1 MHRFGEK
8 RRGRSGREIGQRG
21 QLVGQLAHPVAVE
34 AQHLFG
40 AVARE
45 EDRAGQQHR
54 ADRVQPVLERG
65 RDAEVPAAAAQAPQQ
80 LGILVLAGV
89 HELSVGGDDVGGEQ
103 VVAGQADLA
112 HQPADAAAEREPGDP
127 RGGHEPAGH
136 REPERLRLVVEVRP
150 RAAALGAGGATR
162 RVDAHGGHRGQV
174 DDDAAVAGGE
184 AGQRVPAAADGDEQV
199 LAAREVHRAHHVG
212 DAGAADDQRR
222 PPVVGAV
229 PDRARLVVAL
239 VGGPD
244 ELAAQ
249 ALLEL
254 GERRVAEHVGGGRF
268 CGHVFELLA
277 GEILRTRSTLP
288 GRT

>member
-1 MHRFGEK
+1 MPK
-8 RRGRSGREIGQRG
+8 LPPPPRRPQSSSGFSSS
-21 QLVGQLAHPVAVE
+21 LACTSCPSAVTTSAAIRLSQVRPTLRISQPMPPPSVNPAIPVVDTSPPVTASPNACVSWSKS
-34 AQHLFG
+34 AQ
-40 AVARE
+40 
-45 EDRAGQQHR
+45 
-54 ADRVQPVLERG
+54 VQPPS
-65 RDAEVPAAAAQAPQQ
+65 AT
-80 LGILVLAGV
+80 
-89 HELSVGGDDVGGEQ
+89 
-103 VVAGQADLA
+103 
-112 HQPADAAAEREPGDP
+112 
-127 RGGHEPAGH
+127 
-136 REPERLRLVVEVRP
+136 
-150 RAAALGAGGATR
+150 GGATR
-162 RVDAHGGHRGQV
+162 RVDAHRGHGGQV

-199 LAAREVHRAHHVG
+199 LAARELDRAHDVG

-268 CGHVFELLA
+268 CGHVFELLVRRNSSNALNPA
-277 GEILRTRSTLP
+277 GPDLATP
-288 GRT
+288 

>member
-1 MHRFGEK
+1 MRFGQ
-8 RRGRSGREIGQRG
+8 RR

-40 AVARE
+40 AVAGE

-54 ADRVQPVLERG
+54 ADRVQPELERG

-127 RGGHEPAGH
+127 RGGHEAAGD
-136 REPERLRLVVEVRP
+136 REPERLRLVIEVRP
-150 RAAALGAGGATR
+150 RAAALARLAVRRAGSTR
-162 RVDAHGGHRGQV
+162 TAVMAGQV
-174 DDDAAVAGGE
+174 DDHAAVAGGE

-199 LAAREVHRAHHVG
+199 LAAREVDRAHDVG

-229 PDRARLVVAL
+229 PDRARLVV
-239 VGGPD
+239 G
-244 ELAAQ
+244 
-249 ALLEL
+249 
-254 GERRVAEHVGGGRF
+254 RRRSGRMSWPRRPCSSSTSVASPSMWGVVASVVMSSSSLQRRN
-268 CGHVFELLA
+268 
-277 GEILRTRSTLP
+277 LRTRSTLP